1 MEYSRRINIRSALV
15 SIPKIS
21 HKIQASFF
29 AQVPDWFLCILF
41 AMKDILKGQKQFSS
55 GDHAGKSNKSLCI
68 SVGLKIASGLDE
80 NVIHFSFGEQ
90 NWIFTHRF
98 SSIVEMQKSSK

>member
-1 MEYSRRINIRSALV
+1 
-15 SIPKIS
+15 
-21 HKIQASFF
+21 
-29 AQVPDWFLCILF
+29 
-41 AMKDILKGQKQFSS
+41 MKDILKGQKQFSS
-55 GDHAGKSNKSLCI
+55 GDHAGKSNKSLY
-68 SVGLKIASGLDE
+68 VLGLKIASGLDE